1 MRSAIAELASPMRG
15 RSSKTSTAPRTSP
28 RTPAT
33 PIVGCMRAAA
43 ICSSVV
49 LPAPLGPSTTQRSPS
64 STSQVTSSTKVD
76 DPRRTVTPAKART
89 SLMPRPYGTAAMLP
103 RATPSGL
110 GPLTPTYDVWMS
122 ELPASVRLALWVTA
136 AWRGEL
142 PTKEALTR
150 SFPDLDHVAGDLA
163 RLDVWRDL
171 GEGALFVAL
180 PRAGDTSGMPRASG
194 AATAHAA
201 EAGEC
206 VYVAGIGGLL
216 VPTLTS
222 FGPEGD
228 VGHRID
234 WTAYEA
240 EPVPR
245 HRLEMLDLRDV
256 ERTLLTRL
264 AEHTT
269 RLAEIGGQPW
279 GQEARAAAQTDL
291 DTKLWGVPR
300 STPGRAL

>member
-1 MRSAIAELASPMRG
+1 
-15 RSSKTSTAPRTSP
+15 
-28 RTPAT
+28 
-33 PIVGCMRAAA
+33 
-43 ICSSVV
+43 
-49 LPAPLGPSTTQRSPS
+49 
-64 STSQVTSSTKVD
+64 
-76 DPRRTVTPAKART
+76 
-89 SLMPRPYGTAAMLP
+89 
-103 RATPSGL
+103 
-110 GPLTPTYDVWMS
+110 MS

-142 PTKEALTR
+142 PTRDALAR

-180 PRAGDTSGMPRASG
+180 PRPGDVSGMPRASS
-194 AATAHAA
+194 AAMAHAA
-201 EAGEC
+201 DAGEC

-216 VPTLTS
+216 VPTLST
-222 FGPEGD
+222 FGPDGD

-269 RLAEIGGQPW
+269 RLADIGGQPW
-279 GQEARAAAQTDL
+279 GQDARAAAENDL

-300 STPGRAL
+300 STPGRALRIISLAGTASQLAERATSLSALGSSGVDTSTMTSRSTALRALGGDADSALAEAANVAVMTLAGWRPS

>member
-1 MRSAIAELASPMRG
+1 
-15 RSSKTSTAPRTSP
+15 
-28 RTPAT
+28 
-33 PIVGCMRAAA
+33 
-43 ICSSVV
+43 
-49 LPAPLGPSTTQRSPS
+49 
-64 STSQVTSSTKVD
+64 
-76 DPRRTVTPAKART
+76 
-89 SLMPRPYGTAAMLP
+89 
-103 RATPSGL
+103 
-110 GPLTPTYDVWMS
+110 MS

-142 PTKEALTR
+142 STREAIAR

-180 PRAGDTSGMPRASG
+180 PRPGDVSGMPKASS
-194 AATAHAA
+194 AAVAHAA

-216 VPTLTS
+216 VPTHST

-256 ERTLLTRL
+256 ERFLLTRL

-269 RLAEIGGQPW
+269 RLADIGGQPW
-279 GQEARAAAQTDL
+279 GQHARAAAETDL
-291 DTKLWGVPR
+291 DTVLWGLPR
-300 STPGRAL
+300 STSGRALRIMSLAGTASQLADRATSLTTLGSSGVDTSTMTSRSTALRALGGDADTALAQAANVAVMALAGWRPA